1 MELPESENIG
11 KAIND
16 AMRATVAEN
25 DDLRDVLPKTYN
37 RLDNLVFFNLLKNSV
52 YSVRA
57 KKKAP
62 LLCHGALME
71 IRWSSSCF
79 FHGRDNKQYLSLDF
93 DGPFI

>member
-16 AMRATVAEN
+16 AMQATAAKN

-37 RLDNLVFFNLLKNSV
+37 RLDNLVLFNLLKNSV
-52 YSVRA
+52 YSARA

-62 LLCHGALME
+62 LLC
-71 IRWSSSCF
+71 
-79 FHGRDNKQYLSLDF
+79 
-93 DGPFI
+93 